1 MHFTV
6 FNINMTEEG
15 TITNPIII
23 DSDDNDIISITFS
36 DSELEENVGGVE
48 EPYVTWTDEEDT
60 VIWEMDFCQC
70 SQHEPD
76 GEEDV
81 VKPNVICPEE
91 EDTILLGSSIES
103 AEENMLLGKQL
114 LLLLVLKYCN
124 FLQYNYI
131 YFILYCV
138 STNYLYPRPKLV
150 HFLVKGLHSLVN
162 LN

>member
-23 DSDDNDIISITFS
+23 DSDDDDIISITFS

-103 AEENMLLGKQL
+103 AEENMLLSKQL

-124 FLQYNYI
+124 FLQYIYI
-131 YFILYCV
+131 LFVPETKV
-138 STNYLYPRPKLV
+138 ST
-150 HFLVKGLHSLVN
+150 FFG
-162 LN
+162 